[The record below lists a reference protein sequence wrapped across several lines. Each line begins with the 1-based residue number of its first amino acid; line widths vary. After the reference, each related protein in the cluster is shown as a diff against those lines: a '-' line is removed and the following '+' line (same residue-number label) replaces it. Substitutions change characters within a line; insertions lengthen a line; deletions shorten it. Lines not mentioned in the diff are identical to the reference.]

1 MKYLFL
7 IFIFLLSFK
16 IIFSQ
21 PAIQWSKCY
30 GGLTG
35 EKAYSIISTSD
46 SGFLCVGT
54 TSSCTGDVSG
64 THCFF
69 DSIFM
74 RWMTLEDVWVIKTD
88 YNGNLQWNKSLGGW
102 NIDNGMAAVETN
114 GGYVIGCTSVSN
126 DGDLTANNGLTD
138 FWIVKIDYS
147 GNIVWQHNYGGFE
160 DDNLFSIA
168 NSVDG
173 GFIVAGYVN
182 SFNTGDVQNHLG
194 VYPNGDNWLLKL
206 DSSGTLKWQ
215 RCIGGTRQENYEH
228 IQVDAAGNIYLTSSS
243 GSKDIDVTCNNNFID
258 HGSWLAK
265 LDSTGNILWN
275 KCFGGTAGQ
284 LINSIKL
291 IGSKLLM
298 SGGTAASDGD
308 FTHNYGYL
316 DAWILLTDT
325 SGNKIFSQSY
335 GGSKEDIMHDA
346 IITIDNK
353 IIACGSTLSHDH
365 DVSVNNDSMWR
376 ECWLIC
382 TDTLGNLLWE
392 GTYGNSYYDE
402 GNSIVNL
409 PDGSFAFAGYTSGPD
424 NNVISGYHGNSQS
437 SQFWLVKFDS
447 LTLNTEKINVSDFQI
462 YPQPFFD
469 GFHVKIPTR
478 QNKNNISSVS
488 LHDIQGKQIKM
499 SYQLSE
505 NEINVSTFPE
515 TTPGIYILKFY
526 LNNKMNNLK
535 VVKLKQ

>member
-1 MKYLFL
+1 MKYLFVIL
-7 IFIFLLSFK
+7 FLFLSCK
-16 IIFSQ
+16 NIFSQ
-21 PAIQWSKCY
+21 PVLQWSKCY
-30 GGLTG
+30 GGLSG
-35 EKAYSIISTSD
+35 EEANSIIFTND
-46 SGFLCVGT
+46 SGFLCVGYT
-54 TSSCTGDVSG
+54 YSCTGDVFG
-64 THCFF
+64 THCLF
-69 DSIFM
+69 DSVSM
-74 RWMTLEDVWVIKTD
+74 QWMTFEDVWVIKTD
-88 YNGNLQWNKSLGGW
+88 YYGNLQWSKTLGGW
-102 NIDNGMAAVETN
+102 SPDYGLEAIETN
-114 GGYVIGCTSVSN
+114 GGYVIGCTSTSN
-126 DGDLTANNGLTD
+126 DGDLTGNNGPTD
-138 FWIVKIDYS
+138 FWIVKIDFS
-147 GNIVWQHNYGGFE
+147 GNIIWQHNYGGFDE
-160 DDNLFSIA
+160 DNLFSLD
-168 NSVDG
+168 NSNDG
-173 GFIVAGYVN
+173 GFVVTGSVS
-182 SFNTGDVQNHLG
+182 SFNTGDVQNRLG
-194 VYPNGDNWLLKL
+194 VDPNIDTWLLKL
-206 DSSGTLKWQ
+206 DSLGILQWQ
-215 RCIGGTRQENYEH
+215 RCIGGSGQEYYEH
-228 IQVDAAGNIYLTSSS
+228 VRVDEVGNIYLISTS
-243 GSKDIDVTCNNNFID
+243 GSSDSDVTCNIIGHNA
-258 HGSWLAK
+258 WLVK
-265 LDSTGNILWN
+265 LDSSGNILWN
-275 KCFGGTAGQ
+275 KCFGGTSGQ
-284 LINSIKL
+284 IINSIKI

-298 SGGTAASDGD
+298 SGQTASYNGD
-308 FTHNYGYL
+308 LTHNYGDW
-316 DAWILLTDT
+316 DAWILLIDT
-325 SGNKIFSQSY
+325 AGNKIFSQSY
-335 GGSKEDIMHDA
+335 GGSK
-346 IITIDNK
+346 IDVINGATMMGNNR
-353 IIACGSTLSHDH
+353 IVACGFTLSHNH
-365 DVSVNNDSMWR
+365 DISINNDPAYK

-392 GTYGNSYYDE
+392 RTFGNSYYDE